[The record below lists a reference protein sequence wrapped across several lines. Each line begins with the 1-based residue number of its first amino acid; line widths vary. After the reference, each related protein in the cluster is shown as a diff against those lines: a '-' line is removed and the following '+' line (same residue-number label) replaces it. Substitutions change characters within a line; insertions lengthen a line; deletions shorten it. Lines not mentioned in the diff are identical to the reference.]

1 MNTAKRLMIST
12 ILFGCLQL
20 AAYGQNGQSD
30 VSTDP
35 PRASDVGRQFDDSV
49 LRGEEA
55 NQSTKTG
62 RGLSTSPLSSELSL
76 GDTDMISVDFPNE
89 EIRTVL
95 RNVADLYMLN
105 IVIPED
111 LQGTTSIKL
120 RDVSWKQ
127 IFSVVLEPI
136 GYTYVEEGNIIQI
149 ISNDTLNFEP
159 PITDIFILNYAEASD
174 IAATVTNM
182 VDAEKGGRV
191 QIDARTNGLIV
202 TERQSRMSTIRQVIE
217 RLDKPTLQVMIETR
231 FVEVTNQDVSKIG
244 VKWNSLEEFEVTAEG
259 LSRGYSNIDTRV
271 GSNTRGSENNNES
284 NFGEVDLSVGDASVS
299 GVPGVRNGRFI
310 NNLTGQTLLDATSD
324 SNTSV
329 QQSAIRNLTDLVHG
343 GDLQRTTSA
352 IFSTSQIGYI
362 FSALKTQ
369 GNSRLVSHPTVVTLN
384 NQEAEI
390 SIGEQFPIP
399 NYQYNE
405 ERGSFEV
412 AGFDYK
418 DIGVILKVKPS
429 VNNEGLITL
438 RVNPEVSSRT
448 GEREFGGASGASI
461 PIISTRRTETQI
473 SLKDGYTMG
482 LGGLLQAS
490 SIEEESKVPLLHK
503 IPGLGAAFRHKEKDG
518 QKMNLLIF
526 ITAKI
531 LSSEDSDFE
540 DVFSQTQMEE
550 VGIDPDEIR
559 NR

>member
-159 PITDIFILNYAEASD
+159 PITDIFMLNYAEASD

-182 VDAEKGGRV
+182 VDAE
-191 QIDARTNGLIV
+191 
-202 TERQSRMSTIRQVIE
+202 
-217 RLDKPTLQVMIETR
+217 
-231 FVEVTNQDVSKIG
+231 
-244 VKWNSLEEFEVTAEG
+244 
-259 LSRGYSNIDTRV
+259 RV
-271 GSNTRGSENNNES
+271 G
-284 NFGEVDLSVGDASVS
+284 A
-299 GVPGVRNGRFI
+299 
-310 NNLTGQTLLDATSD
+310 
-324 SNTSV
+324 
-329 QQSAIRNLTDLVHG
+329 
-343 GDLQRTTSA
+343 
-352 IFSTSQIGYI
+352 
-362 FSALKTQ
+362 
-369 GNSRLVSHPTVVTLN
+369 
-384 NQEAEI
+384 
-390 SIGEQFPIP
+390 
-399 NYQYNE
+399 
-405 ERGSFEV
+405 
-412 AGFDYK
+412 YK
-418 DIGVILKVKPS
+418 
-429 VNNEGLITL
+429 
-438 RVNPEVSSRT
+438 
-448 GEREFGGASGASI
+448 
-461 PIISTRRTETQI
+461 
-473 SLKDGYTMG
+473 
-482 LGGLLQAS
+482 
-490 SIEEESKVPLLHK
+490 
-503 IPGLGAAFRHKEKDG
+503 
-518 QKMNLLIF
+518 
-526 ITAKI
+526 
-531 LSSEDSDFE
+531 
-540 DVFSQTQMEE
+540 
-550 VGIDPDEIR
+550 
-559 NR
+559 